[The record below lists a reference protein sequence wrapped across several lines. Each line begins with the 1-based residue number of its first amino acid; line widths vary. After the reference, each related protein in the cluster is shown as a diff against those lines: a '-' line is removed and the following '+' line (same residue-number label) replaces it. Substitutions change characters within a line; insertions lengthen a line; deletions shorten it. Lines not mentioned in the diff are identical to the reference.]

1 MVSCHSSTN
10 YNIINMIPGPA
21 NVLSCPFC
29 GGEKE
34 VMSLMSGNTFGGT
47 VWSDTRREYPMLPE
61 VSPIQQCPHCKKF
74 YFVEQAKHEYNNK
87 KKSFDL
93 GTLSF
98 MQLKEAKSQM
108 DGMSLAKM
116 QRWILNHEYFMAYND
131 AFRRNPEKVAFP
143 PSEEDEALYQQVIKE
158 LLDGIDHS
166 ADYELFHA
174 ELLRETGRFEEAKEV
189 LFRHKSED
197 DKWVVDAMLRHIN
210 DEDTMPFLLIE
221 KGEVIE

>member
-1 MVSCHSSTN
+1 
-10 YNIINMIPGPA
+10 MIPGPA
-21 NVLSCPFC
+21 NILSCPFC

-34 VMSLMSGNTFGGT
+34 VMSLVSGNTCGGT

-61 VSPIQQCPHCKKF
+61 VSPIQQCPHCKKY
-74 YFVEQAKHEYNNK
+74 YFIEQAKREYSK
-87 KKSFDL
+87 DPESEMRSFMKL
-93 GTLSF
+93 GNLSF
-98 MQLKEAKSQM
+98 NELKEAINQM
-108 DGMSLAKM
+108 EAFSLSKM
-116 QRWILNHEYFMAYND
+116 QRWILNHQFFMAYND
-131 AFRRNPEKVAFP
+131 AFRRRPETKAFP
-143 PSEEDEALYQQVIKE
+143 PSKEDEALYKQVIKE